1 MLLKNTFIETSHYDL
16 SHIYDAISAAR
27 ILGNEITKP
36 RRKVVMLIENNESFL
51 GFSFFFCYFFP
62 HIETPS
68 LPTEGMIAW
77 LIAIQKESFNETL

>member
-36 RRKVVMLIENNESFL
+36 RKKVVMLIENNESFL
-51 GFSFFFCYFFP
+51 GFSFFSATFP
-62 HIETPS
+62 HIENPS